1 MGLLI
6 ECPECKRRNSQKAKA
21 CKCGFGLSKF
31 SGRVYWIQ
39 YRDHEKRQRFERI
52 GPNKAAAE
60 QRLRDV
66 LSARAEGRYIK
77 KPKEVMTS
85 FNDLAKRYH
94 EWSRVNNKSYTVNKH
109 YYIDQ
114 LSLFFGARRLV
125 DISPWLVERWK
136 GERSKATGFTEVDR
150 ELACLK
156 HMFNKAIEWGLMKE
170 NPAKTVKL
178 FRKTRNRDRFLNQEE
193 IIRFLAHLP
202 GHQQAMMQFAL
213 LTGLR
218 KANILNLK
226 WSQVDLGHASL
237 HIPADE
243 AKGGRDLR
251 LPLAPEAV
259 ELLSGLPRHP
269 ESDYV
274 FYKENGRP
282 YRDIYSGFRLAVKKA
297 GLEDVTI
304 HTLRHTVGSHLVMN
318 GVDLATVKDLLG
330 HRDIRTTL
338 RYAHLAQDHKRQAI
352 GKLGRMLTNMLTNPA
367 EKEKGL
373 RLVTVTP

>member
-1 MGLLI
+1 MGLLV
-6 ECPECKRRNSQKAKA
+6 ECPECKKRNSATVKA
-21 CKCGFGLSKF
+21 CKCGFALAKF
-31 SGRVYWIQ
+31 SGRVWWIQ
-39 YRDHEKRQRFERI
+39 YRDHERRQRFERI

-60 QRLRDV
+60 QRLREV

-77 KPKEVMTS
+77 KPKEVTTT

-94 EWSRVNNKSYTVNKH
+94 EWSKLNNKSYTVNKH
-109 YYIDQ
+109 HYIDQ
-114 LSLFFGARRLV
+114 VTRFFSTRRLM
-125 DISPWLVERWK
+125 DISTWSVEKWK
-136 GERSKATGFTEVDR
+136 AERSKETGFTEVDR

-178 FRKTRNRDRFLNQEE
+178 FRKTRQRDRFLSHEE
-193 IIRFLAHLP
+193 IARFFVHLP
-202 GHQQAMMQFAL
+202 AHQQAMMQFAL

-218 KANILNLK
+218 KANVLNLR
-226 WSQVDLGHASL
+226 WSQVDLSHACL

-243 AKGGRDLR
+243 AKGGIDLR
-251 LPLAPEAV
+251 LPLSSEAT
-259 ELLSGLPRHP
+259 ELLAGLPHHP

-274 FYKENGRP
+274 FCKDDGRP

-297 GLEDVTI
+297 GLQEVTI
-304 HTLRHTVGSHLVMN
+304 HTLRHTVGSHLVMH

-352 GKLGRMLTNMLTNPA
+352 GKLGKMLTNMLTIPS

-373 RLVTVTP
+373 RLVTATP